1 MMEIEASGSQGT
13 SGVRNVTRKYLFD
26 RMQSQN
32 SPNLDE
38 KLNSLQQELLSSE
51 KYSDEQISALKHNF
65 SHFKSQIKKKWLQV
79 HKKEDVFLSK
89 YKSWLEGGFE
99 LTVAAKPKRC
109 GRPQKHFSDSG
120 ERSKRRKTAE
130 LRSTVKDKDFI
141 MHAASVELIKS
152 GKRDAS
158 KVLKDIQNS
167 PTRATKY
174 KKAFANTGKKE
185 RLIIGY

>member
-26 RMQSQN
+26 RMQAQN

-120 ERSKRRKTAE
+120 ERSKRRE
-130 LRSTVKDKDFI
+130 
-141 MHAASVELIKS
+141 
-152 GKRDAS
+152 
-158 KVLKDIQNS
+158 N
-167 PTRATKY
+167 
-174 KKAFANTGKKE
+174 
-185 RLIIGY
+185 

>member
-26 RMQSQN
+26 RMQAQN

-79 HKKEDVFLSK
+79 QVQL
-89 YKSWLEGGFE
+89 Y
-99 LTVAAKPKRC
+99 
-109 GRPQKHFSDSG
+109 
-120 ERSKRRKTAE
+120 
-130 LRSTVKDKDFI
+130 
-141 MHAASVELIKS
+141 VELYPWHPMT
-152 GKRDAS
+152 
-158 KVLKDIQNS
+158 
-167 PTRATKY
+167 PTMHKILVHGA
-174 KKAFANTGKKE
+174 
-185 RLIIGY
+185 LIIKNALVPIGQLSDEAAEFLLT